1 MCTMLPQGSKSG
13 RGRQESQAEMQAQ
26 KIRLIWYEQ
35 DLTHYRRLWR
45 WRKGPWAKECGQPLE
60 AGKGLEM
67 DSPLEP
73 PEGMQPCWHLDFSP
87 VRPRPT
93 FDLRN
98 CEITNLYCFKA
109 LDFTLICYRQLN
121 TIILVNSNYN
131 NIHEHGVFPLCYA
144 LFSVLNMYWCI

>member
-1 MCTMLPQGSKSG
+1 MIRAGLDPLSPALKMEKGAVSQG
-13 RGRQESQAEMQAQ
+13 M
-26 KIRLIWYEQ
+26 
-35 DLTHYRRLWR
+35 
-45 WRKGPWAKECGQPLE
+45 WAAPGSW
-60 AGKGLEM
+60 KGLEM

-131 NIHEHGVFPLCYA
+131 NFHEHGVFPLCYA
-144 LFSVLNMYWCI
+144 LFSVLNMY